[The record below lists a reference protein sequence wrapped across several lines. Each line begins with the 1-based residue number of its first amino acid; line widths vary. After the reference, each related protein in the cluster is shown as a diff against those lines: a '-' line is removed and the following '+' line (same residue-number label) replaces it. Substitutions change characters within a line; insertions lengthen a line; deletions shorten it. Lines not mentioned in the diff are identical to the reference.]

1 MNQAAM
7 MKIRKM
13 QKEMMDA
20 QKRIAETVFTGK
32 SGGGMVEI
40 QMTGEHEVKSVK
52 IDPEALESKED
63 IEMIEDSLVA
73 AFDDA
78 IKQIE
83 RDSTKSFIAFGYSI
97 PRIILP
103 CLEVQRIHQV
113 IFQFHAQFA

>member
-73 AFDDA
+73 ACNRDFGKNA
-78 IKQIE
+78 IVKVNID
-83 RDSTKSFIAFGYSI
+83 RDTVDISVY
-97 PRIILP
+97 
-103 CLEVQRIHQV
+103 
-113 IFQFHAQFA
+113 FQH

>member
-73 AFDDA
+73 AFNDA

-83 RDSTKSFIAFGYSI
+83 HETEKSLGGFSG
-97 PRIILP
+97 LP
-103 CLEVQRIHQV
+103 GMGGL
-113 IFQFHAQFA
+113 F

>member
-73 AFDDA
+73 ALMMQLS
-78 IKQIE
+78 KLSVKLKNHLV
-83 RDSTKSFIAFGYSI
+83 DSLDFQAWEDYSRNGISKSDK
-97 PRIILP
+97 
-103 CLEVQRIHQV
+103 
-113 IFQFHAQFA
+113 